1 MYLFESSTNL
11 LMGKVPES
19 LALLIFGVSLIVF
32 AFVVRKLVS
41 RREQISK
48 SDIELSQTGNR

>member
-11 LMGKVPES
+11 LMGKMPES

-32 AFVVRKLVS
+32 TVVIRKIVK
-41 RREQISK
+41 RKEQISK
-48 SDIELSQTGNR
+48 SDIELSQTANR